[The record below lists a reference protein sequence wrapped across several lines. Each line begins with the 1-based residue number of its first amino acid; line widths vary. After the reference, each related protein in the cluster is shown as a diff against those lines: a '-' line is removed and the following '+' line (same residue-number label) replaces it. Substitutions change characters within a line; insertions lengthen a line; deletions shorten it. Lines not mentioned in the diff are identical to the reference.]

1 MTNHV
6 ISTTESAAR
15 PTSLVHLPQALVAAL
30 LGVFIVLGVGF
41 VPVSA
46 VHNSAHDTRHSIAF
60 PCH

>member
-1 MTNHV
+1 MTNPV

-15 PTSLVHLPQALVAAL
+15 AASFADLPQALAAAL

-41 VPVSA
+41 VPVAA